1 MTATRTASSSVPAD
15 SARPYDLAVVGA
27 GIVGLAVAREL
38 LARHPGLRLVV
49 VDKEPQVGR
58 HQTGR
63 NSGVVHAGIYYQP
76 GSLKA
81 RLCVEGAAALM
92 AYCEQRSIALDRCGK
107 VIVALGEH
115 ELGRLDELERRGRAN
130 GVPGLRRLDGAQLRE
145 VEPHAAGIAALHSPN
160 TAIVDFPAVTRAL
173 ADDVVAAGGTLALGR
188 EVTGV
193 VRRAGARPGSGE
205 VVLEHGGAGGAEP
218 TVARRAVFCAGLW
231 ADRVARAAGADADP
245 RIVPFRGQY
254 LRLAPSARE
263 LVRGLIYPVPDPALP
278 FLGVHLTKHVSGD
291 VLAGPSALLVG
302 ARDAYEI
309 RRVRAADLRETLAWP
324 GTWRVM
330 ARYWRS
336 GLDEM
341 RLAASRR
348 AFGAACAQYVPQ
360 LRAQDLLPGP
370 AGVRAQAVSR
380 DGRLVDDF
388 VFSDSPDA
396 LHVRNAPSPAAT
408 SALAIA
414 AMIADRAD
422 GALAL

>member
-1 MTATRTASSSVPAD
+1 MPSPSSAVASNGATSSSA
-15 SARPYDLAVVGA
+15 YDLAVVGA

-38 LARHPGLRLVV
+38 LRRHPRLRLVV
-49 VDKEPQVGR
+49 VDKERQVGQ
-58 HQTGR
+58 HQTGH
-63 NSGVVHAGIYYQP
+63 NSGVVHAGIYYEP

-81 RLCVEGAAALM
+81 RLCVEGAASLT
-92 AYCEQRSIALDRCGK
+92 AYCEERSIALDRCGK
-107 VIVALGEH
+107 VIVALAPH
-115 ELGRLDELERRGRAN
+115 ELSRLDELERRGRAN
-130 GVPGLRRLDGAQLRE
+130 GVPGLRRLDAAQLRE

-160 TAIVDFPAVTRAL
+160 TAIVDFPAVARAL

-193 VRRAGARPGSGE
+193 VRRPGE
-205 VVLEHGGAGGAEP
+205 VVLEHGAGGDGDA
-218 TVARRAVFCAGLW
+218 TVARRAIFCAGLW
-231 ADRVARAAGADADP
+231 ADRLARAAGAGADP

-254 LRLAPSARE
+254 LKLSPAAHS
-263 LVRGLIYPVPDPALP
+263 LVKGLIYPVPDPTLP
-278 FLGVHLTKHVSGD
+278 FLGVHLTKHVSGE
-291 VLAGPSALLVG
+291 VWAGPSALLVG
-302 ARDAYEI
+302 ARDAYDI

-336 GLDEM
+336 GLGEM

-348 AFGAACAQYVPQ
+348 VYAAACARYVPR
-360 LRAQDLLPGP
+360 LRAEDLLPGP
-370 AGVRAQAVSR
+370 AGVRAQAVSH

-414 AMIADRAD
+414 AMISDRAD
-422 GALAL
+422 EALALGPAIA

>member
-1 MTATRTASSSVPAD
+1 MPMTAITSTTSHTSSDPAGGH
-15 SARPYDLAVVGA
+15 DLAVVGA

-38 LARHPGLRLVV
+38 LRRRPGLRLVV
-49 VDKEPQVGR
+49 IDKEPRVGA
-58 HQTGR
+58 HQTGH

-81 RLCVEGAAALM
+81 RLCVEGAAALFD
-92 AYCEQRSIALDRCGK
+92 YCEQREIALERCGK
-107 VIVALGEH
+107 VIVALHER

-130 GVPGLRRLDGAQLRE
+130 GVPGLRRLDAAGLRE

-173 ADDVVAAGGTLALGR
+173 ADDVRAAGGELLLGSEVVAAERRPGGGLLLRGADGR
-188 EVTGV
+188 ETVTNC
-193 VRRAGARPGSGE
+193 
-205 VVLEHGGAGGAEP
+205 
-218 TVARRAVFCAGLW
+218 AVFCAGLW
-231 ADRVARAAGADADP
+231 ADRVARSAGADADP

-254 LRLAPSARE
+254 LTLAPAARP

-278 FLGVHLTKHVSGD
+278 FLGVHLTKHVSGE
-291 VLAGPSALLVG
+291 VWAGPSALLVG
-302 ARDAYEI
+302 ARDAYAI
-309 RRVRAADLRETLAWP
+309 GRLRPRDLRETLAWP
-324 GTWRVM
+324 GTWKVM

-336 GLDEM
+336 GVDEL

-348 AFGAACAQYVPQ
+348 AFAAACARYVPQ
-360 LRAQDLLPGP
+360 LREQDLLPGQ

-388 VFSDSPDA
+388 VFSQSPDA

-414 AMIADRAD
+414 GMIADRAEE
-422 GALAL
+422 ALGLAA